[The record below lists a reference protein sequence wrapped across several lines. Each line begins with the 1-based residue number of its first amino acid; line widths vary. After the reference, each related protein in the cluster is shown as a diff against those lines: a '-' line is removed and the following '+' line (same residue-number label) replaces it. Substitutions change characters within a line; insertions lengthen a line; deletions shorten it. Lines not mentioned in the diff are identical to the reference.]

1 MRLKL
6 LKKQEQDAQ
15 KCGFVDHND
24 SSVPGANDVSLEPE
38 IVENGS
44 KPVDNLD
51 LHSDNTTLEK
61 GVCEKSEHEGIESH
75 FAGLSG
81 PIVKKEEKCHR
92 TTKRNRCDLKPASS
106 LSQLVNKSLVD
117 QLVSYALKT
126 NFASTTVDKLQYRA
140 FLLISS

>member
-15 KCGFVDHND
+15 KCGFVDHNG
-24 SSVPGANDVSLEPE
+24 SSIPDANYVSLEPE

-81 PIVKKEEKCHR
+81 PIV
-92 TTKRNRCDLKPASS
+92 N
-106 LSQLVNKSLVD
+106 
-117 QLVSYALKT
+117 
-126 NFASTTVDKLQYRA
+126 
-140 FLLISS
+140 